1 MELQR
6 EQNQNQNYRTMIP
19 SPLEAKVYWLNAIG
33 ISMKEVASMLS
44 CSRQAAQA
52 ALDSARKKAKK
63 VGLSYQMPLK
73 PTAELPT
80 IESGMSIAM
89 TLAREA
95 QLIQ

>member
-1 MELQR
+1 
-6 EQNQNQNYRTMIP
+6 MIP

-33 ISMKEVASMLS
+33 VSMKEVASMLS

-63 VGLSYQMPLK
+63 VGLSYKMQLK
-73 PTAELPT
+73 PTAEMPT